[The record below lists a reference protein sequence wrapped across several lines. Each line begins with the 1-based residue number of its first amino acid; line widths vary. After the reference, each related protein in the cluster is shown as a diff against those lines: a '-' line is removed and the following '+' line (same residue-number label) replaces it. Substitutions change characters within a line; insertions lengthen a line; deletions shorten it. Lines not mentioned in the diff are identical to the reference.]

1 MTSPYVRRSVRTFR
15 VGESKNEFLPSP
27 LERFVPYCQ
36 FQKAL
41 EMTDKFESIC
51 WANVCWILA
60 ADNLTFEE
68 VMGYILCS
76 MVIEH
81 AFLKGNFCV

>member
-1 MTSPYVRRSVRTFR
+1 
-15 VGESKNEFLPSP
+15 
-27 LERFVPYCQ
+27 
-36 FQKAL
+36 
-41 EMTDKFESIC
+41 MTD
-51 WANVCWILA
+51 NVCWILA